1 MAKANR
7 VYPQKAPVT
16 KNQEVEGEVVDITYQ
31 GMGVVKIDNFPIF
44 VVDAIPGEIVRL
56 GITKVQK
63 NFAFGRV
70 IKRLQESPNR
80 VQNANQIAI
89 TTGIAPLA
97 NLKYEAQLE
106 FKQRQ
111 VEQLFKKVNI
121 DVDVSPTIGMAD
133 PTKYRNKAQVPVQEI
148 NGRLETGFYRRGSH
162 NLVPVEDFYIQDP
175 KVDEA
180 VTVTRDILRD
190 LGLSAY
196 DETTKK
202 GVVRHIMVRRG
213 YYSHELMVVIVTNT
227 KRLPQ
232 ADEIATRLQAKLPE
246 LKSFIHNINHDDTN
260 VIMGQW
266 NETIW
271 GADDIHDQLMGKDF
285 VIGPNSFY
293 QVNPQTTATLYTLAA
308 EKAGLKKTDIAV
320 DAYSGIGTITLSIA
334 DKVKHV
340 YGVEVV
346 ENAVADAEQNARNNQ
361 IDNVTFVTADAP
373 EQMVAWAADGLKPNV
388 VFVDPPRKGLTVELI
403 SAVAAMAPETFVYI
417 SCNPATLARDA
428 VQILAE
434 GFEIDGPVQPLDQFP
449 QTTHVETITVF
460 KRVKA

>member
-1 MAKANR
+1 MA
-7 VYPQKAPVT
+7 
-16 KNQEVEGEVVDITYQ
+16 
-31 GMGVVKIDNFPIF
+31 
-44 VVDAIPGEIVRL
+44 
-56 GITKVQK
+56 
-63 NFAFGRV
+63 
-70 IKRLQESPNR
+70 
-80 VQNANQIAI
+80 
-89 TTGIAPLA
+89 
-97 NLKYEAQLE
+97 
-106 FKQRQ
+106 
-111 VEQLFKKVNI
+111 
-121 DVDVSPTIGMAD
+121 
-133 PTKYRNKAQVPVQEI
+133 
-148 NGRLETGFYRRGSH
+148 
-162 NLVPVEDFYIQDP
+162 
-175 KVDEA
+175 
-180 VTVTRDILRD
+180 
-190 LGLSAY
+190 
-196 DETTKK
+196 
-202 GVVRHIMVRRG
+202 RRG

-308 EKAGLKKTDIAV
+308 EKAGLKPTDIAV

-373 EQMVAWAADGLKPNV
+373 EQMVAWAAEGLKPNV
-388 VFVDPPRKGLTVELI
+388 VFVDPPRKGLTAELI